1 MKIESK
7 RHSAE
12 IIKRLRLNGVP
23 EVVLHEFDNHAII
36 KFCEK
41 YPSTKYILRDLD
53 TPNGK
58 YYFGSNCEE
67 CLTNAK
73 AYTGSF
79 SLGVSCFSY
88 GGVVLLG
95 EVLLTDNNVT
105 LVARTDDKATHRNI
119 YEQSEINFVNTSMEN
134 NKLWEVPGFDILI
147 KYIIEHNLKNVIVE
161 FVVFDHNV
169 GVNNEKVLIVE
180 LRSDY

>member
-23 EVVLHEFDNHAII
+23 EIVLHEFDEQAIVN
-36 KFCEK
+36 FCTK
-41 YPSTKYILRDLD
+41 YPSTRYILRDLD
-53 TPNGK
+53 SPNGK
-58 YYFGSNCEE
+58 YYFSANLEE
-67 CLTNAK
+67 CLINAK
-73 AYTGSF
+73 NYTGSF
-79 SLGVSCFSY
+79 SLGISCFSY
-88 GGVVLLG
+88 GGVILLG
-95 EVLLTDNNVT
+95 EVMLTNSNIT

-119 YEQSEINFVNTSMEN
+119 YDQSEINFVNTTMEN
-134 NKLWEVPGFDILI
+134 DKLWEVPGFNDLI
-147 KYIIEHNLKNVIVE
+147 KYIIEHNLKDVIVE
-161 FVVFDHNV
+161 FVVFNHNV

>member
-23 EVVLHEFDNHAII
+23 EVVLHEFDKMAII
-36 KFCEK
+36 NFCNK
-41 YPSTKYILRDLD
+41 YPSTRYILRDLS
-53 TPNGK
+53 TPTGK
-58 YYFGSNCEE
+58 YYFATNLEE
-67 CLTNAK
+67 CLTYAK
-73 AYTGSF
+73 TYENTF
-79 SLGVSCFSY
+79 SIGISCFSY
-88 GGVVLLG
+88 GGIILLG
-95 EVLLTDNNVT
+95 EILMSNNDIT

-119 YEQSEINFVNTSMEN
+119 YDQLEINFVNISMEDN
-134 NKLWEVPGFDILI
+134 RLWEVPGFNDLI
-147 KYIIEHNLKNVIVE
+147 KYIIEHNLKDTIVE
-161 FVVFDHNV
+161 FVVFNHNV